1 MVRPKKDEKLV
12 PFTVMLTPKHVEEIK
27 NIAEKGELT
36 AGKLARNCLLIG
48 LDEARAMNRLGIV
61 GLIGSSRK
69 ALDEIKKKFNL
80 DSNFEIAKDE
90 SSNNINWG

>member
-1 MVRPKKDEKLV
+1 MARPKKDEKLV
-12 PFTVMLTPKHVEEIK
+12 PFTVMLPPKHIEEIK

-36 AGKLARNCLLIG
+36 AGKLARNCLLLG

-61 GLIGSSRK
+61 RLIGSSRR

-80 DSNFEIAKDE
+80 DSNFELITK
-90 SSNNINWG
+90 